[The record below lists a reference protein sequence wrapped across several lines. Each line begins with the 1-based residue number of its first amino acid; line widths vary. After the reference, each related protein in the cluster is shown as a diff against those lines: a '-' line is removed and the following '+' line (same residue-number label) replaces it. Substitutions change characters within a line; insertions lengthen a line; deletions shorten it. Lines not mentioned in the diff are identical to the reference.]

1 MVPSTMD
8 NLMKRRFNLLK
19 DNKQVLKF
27 LIMTV
32 LLGTRIDIKTIEAL
46 YFDDWQKVAD
56 TLAGMGYLYFYIMEV
71 CTSLIIH

>member
-46 YFDDWQKVAD
+46 GFDDWQK
-56 TLAGMGYLYFYIMEV
+56 G
-71 CTSLIIH
+71 C